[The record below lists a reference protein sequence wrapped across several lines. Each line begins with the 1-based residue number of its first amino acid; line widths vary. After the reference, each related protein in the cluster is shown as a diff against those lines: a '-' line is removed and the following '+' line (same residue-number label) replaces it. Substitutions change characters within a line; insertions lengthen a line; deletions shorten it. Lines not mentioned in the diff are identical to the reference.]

1 MSGLSDTVIS
11 ASGLNTYGNA
21 INVISNNL
29 ANSNTTG
36 FKSSRTL
43 FGNELS
49 SAMGV
54 PSLQQNPSGVTV
66 QAVQPLFTQGSLE
79 NTSNPLDFAINGNGF
94 FIVKNENNGTIS
106 YTRDGEFSLD
116 KSGNL
121 VNPVGLIVQG
131 SSGNIT
137 IPVDTNGNMPT
148 SLQLTPNGQL
158 NATYPG
164 GQVKTVGQLELAV
177 FNAPTQLAN
186 KGNNLYAQTD
196 GSGAPK
202 LLTPSSGGSGAVIG
216 DTLEESNVNESNEF
230 VNLIS
235 IQSAYQSNATA
246 LSATN
251 EMFTDMFTLLGT
263 GS

>member
-177 FNAPTQLAN
+177 F
-186 KGNNLYAQTD
+186 
-196 GSGAPK
+196 
-202 LLTPSSGGSGAVIG
+202 LLIKVIIYM
-216 DTLEESNVNESNEF
+216 LR
-230 VNLIS
+230 L
-235 IQSAYQSNATA
+235 
-246 LSATN
+246 
-251 EMFTDMFTLLGT
+251 T
-263 GS
+263 GRERQNC